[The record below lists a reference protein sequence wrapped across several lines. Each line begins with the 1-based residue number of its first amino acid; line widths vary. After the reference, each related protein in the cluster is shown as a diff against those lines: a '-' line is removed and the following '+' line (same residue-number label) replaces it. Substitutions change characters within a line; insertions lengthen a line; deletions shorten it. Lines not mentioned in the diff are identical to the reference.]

1 MERIVLSLLV
11 DNNPG
16 VASRI
21 SGLFS
26 RRSFNMESLASG
38 ITADPRFERI
48 TIVVN
53 GDEQTIEQIEKQRAK
68 LEDVRDIKRLE
79 AGTSVTRE
87 LMLIK
92 IRAKDT
98 ERQAIMNVTDI
109 FHGRIV
115 DVSKDSMI
123 VELTGKQDKL
133 EAFLNLLD
141 GYEILELARTGI
153 TGLTRGSDD
162 VTFIE

>member
-1 MERIVLSLLV
+1 MERIILSLLV
-11 DNNPG
+11 DNSPG

-26 RRSFNMESLASG
+26 RRSYNMESLSSG
-38 ITADPRFERI
+38 ITADPRFERV

-53 GDEQTIEQIEKQRAK
+53 ADEQNVEQIEKQLAK
-68 LEDVRDIKRLE
+68 LEDVRDIKILKP
-79 AGTSVTRE
+79 GISVTRE
-87 LMLIK
+87 LMLVK

-98 ERQAIMNVTDI
+98 QRQAILNVTEI

-115 DVSKDSMI
+115 DVSKDSVI

-133 EAFLNLLD
+133 EAFMDLLD

-162 VTFIE
+162 VTYLE

>member
-11 DNNPG
+11 ENNPG

-26 RRSFNMESLASG
+26 RRSYNMESLSSG
-38 ITADPRFERI
+38 ITADPRFERV

-53 GDEQTIEQIEKQRAK
+53 AEEQNVEQIEKQLAK

-87 LMLIK
+87 LMLVK

-133 EAFLNLLD
+133 DGFLNLLA
-141 GYEILELARTGI
+141 GYEILELARTGM
-153 TGLTRGSDD
+153 TGLTRGSEQ
-162 VTFIE
+162 VTFLD

>member
-1 MERIVLSLLV
+1 MERFVLSLLV

-26 RRSFNMESLASG
+26 RRSYNMESLSSG
-38 ITADPRFERI
+38 ITADSRFERV
-48 TIVVN
+48 TIVVSA
-53 GDEQTIEQIEKQRAK
+53 DEQNIEQIEKQLAK

-87 LMLIK
+87 LMLVK

-133 EAFLNLLD
+133 DAFMNLLA
-141 GYEILELARTGI
+141 GYEILELARTGM
-153 TGLTRGSDD
+153 TGLTRGSEN
-162 VTFIE
+162 VTFLD

>member
-1 MERIVLSLLV
+1 
-11 DNNPG
+11 
-16 VASRI
+16 
-21 SGLFS
+21 
-26 RRSFNMESLASG
+26 MESLSSG
-38 ITADPRFERI
+38 ITADSRFERV
-48 TIVVN
+48 TIVVSA
-53 GDEQTIEQIEKQRAK
+53 DEQNIEQIEKQLAK

-87 LMLIK
+87 LMLVK

-133 EAFLNLLD
+133 DAFMNLLA
-141 GYEILELARTGI
+141 GYEILELARTGM
-153 TGLTRGSDD
+153 TGLTRGSEN
-162 VTFIE
+162 VTFLD

>member
-26 RRSFNMESLASG
+26 RRSYNMESLSSG
-38 ITADPRFERI
+38 MTADPRNERV
-48 TIVVN
+48 TIVVSADGQN
-53 GDEQTIEQIEKQRAK
+53 VEQIEKQLAK

-87 LMLIK
+87 LMLVK

-115 DVSKDSMI
+115 DVSNDSMI

-133 EAFLNLLD
+133 DAFMNLLD
-141 GYEILELARTGI
+141 GYEILELARTGM
-153 TGLTRGSDD
+153 TGLTRGSEN
-162 VTFIE
+162 VTFLD

>member
-26 RRSFNMESLASG
+26 RRSYNMESLSSG
-38 ITADPRFERI
+38 MTADPRYERV
-48 TIVVN
+48 TIVVS
-53 GDEQTIEQIEKQRAK
+53 GDGQNVEQIEKQLAK

-87 LMLIK
+87 LMLVK

-115 DVSKDSMI
+115 DVSNDSMI

-133 EAFLNLLD
+133 DAFMNLLD
-141 GYEILELARTGI
+141 GYEILELARTGM
-153 TGLTRGSDD
+153 TGLTRGSEN
-162 VTFIE
+162 VTFLD

>member
-1 MERIVLSLLV
+1 MERFVLSLLV

-26 RRSFNMESLASG
+26 RRSYNMESLSSG
-38 ITADPRFERI
+38 ITADSRFERV
-48 TIVVN
+48 TIVVSA
-53 GDEQTIEQIEKQRAK
+53 DEQNIEQIEKQLAK

-87 LMLIK
+87 LMLVK

-133 EAFLNLLD
+133 DAFMNLLA
-141 GYEILELARTGI
+141 GYEILELARTGM
-153 TGLTRGSDD
+153 TGLTRGSEH
-162 VTFIE
+162 VTFLD

>member
-1 MERIVLSLLV
+1 MEKFVLSLLV

-26 RRSFNMESLASG
+26 RRSYNMESLSSG
-38 ITADPRFERI
+38 ITADPRFERV
-48 TIVVN
+48 TIVVSA
-53 GDEQTIEQIEKQRAK
+53 DEQNIEQIEKQLLK

-79 AGTSVTRE
+79 NGTSVTRE
-87 LMLIK
+87 LMLVK

-133 EAFLNLLD
+133 DGFLNLLA
-141 GYEILELARTGI
+141 GYEILELARTGM
-153 TGLTRGSDD
+153 TGLTRGSEN
-162 VTFIE
+162 VTFLD

>member
-1 MERIVLSLLV
+1 MERIVMSLLV

-26 RRSFNMESLASG
+26 RRSYNMESLSSG
-38 ITADPRFERI
+38 MTADPRYERV
-48 TIVVN
+48 TIVIN
-53 GDEQTIEQIEKQRAK
+53 GDGQNVEQIEKQLAK

-87 LMLIK
+87 LMLVK

-115 DVSKDSMI
+115 DVSNDSMI

-133 EAFLNLLD
+133 DAFMNLLD
-141 GYEILELARTGI
+141 GYEILELARTGM
-153 TGLTRGSDD
+153 TGLTRGSEN
-162 VTFIE
+162 VTFLD